1 MDATSEPLIRKNMPT
16 PPLPAFFDPLQAV
29 PSSLASWRQAFA
41 ALPPACSSPVELWF
55 DRGELPPLVETV
67 RIPDLAD
74 GRTRQRAVL
83 YLAAL
88 INNVLCTRG
97 AGRVSVVADTD
108 AAGRALAFA
117 LERLLFGRIDSFSNM
132 SLAFIYGLI
141 RRVFGTDFA
150 LDADR
155 ERVQALR
162 DRLRPQASEPC
173 LQAALPAPCAPARP
187 GTVLAINVGQHLT
200 SLALVRF
207 DAAGG
212 HEVAGLVRRD
222 TWPAGGRQCLGGAWE
237 GILAEARAVAAA
249 SGGPVD
255 AVGVSI
261 AATTLAGVVH
271 PVPEFGLFADC
282 APEELDAA
290 NAGLRQA
297 CGRAFPGLPLAV
309 VNDGAAQALFA
320 FRHGRSLATDTG
332 LSGDMLSV
340 RLGACPAVHCLD
352 ARGRPVEGLHEYG
365 WLVTRYAPS
374 QAVGSFFSTIRLYLS
389 HYGVAAAAH
398 DLGLLERYR
407 LPIED
412 AIPFFH
418 DALVRKGDPAGP
430 DAARVYALL
439 GAHLAMLAHEL
450 DRSRPLAAV
459 RLLGSTANRIDAAAF
474 AAMRRG
480 FSGFADRHGLP
491 FGGIRLDLLE
501 DASSIAGLVGAAYAA
516 LAQAPAGARA

>member
-1 MDATSEPLIRKNMPT
+1 MPT
-16 PPLPAFFDPLQAV
+16 APLPVFFDPAQAV
-29 PSSLASWRQAFA
+29 PSSLAAWRQAFA
-41 ALPPACSSPVELWF
+41 ALPPACSRPVELWF
-55 DRGELPPLVETV
+55 DRGELPPLVEAV

-74 GRTRQRAVL
+74 GRVRQLAVF

-97 AGRVSVVADTD
+97 AGRVSVVADTIE
-108 AAGRALAFA
+108 AGRELTFA
-117 LERLLFGRIDSFSNM
+117 LERLLLGRIDSFSNM
-132 SLAFIYGLI
+132 SLAFLYGLI
-141 RRVFGTDFA
+141 RRIFGTDFA

-155 ERVQALR
+155 DRAQALR
-162 DRLRPQASEPC
+162 DRLRSQASEPR
-173 LQAALPAPCAPARP
+173 LQAAPPGPCAPARP

-212 HEVAGLVRRD
+212 HEVAELVRRD
-222 TWPAGGRQCLGGAWE
+222 TWPAGGRQCLPAAWD
-237 GILAEARAVAAA
+237 GIFAEARAVAAA
-249 SGGPVD
+249 SGRPVD

-261 AATTLAGVVH
+261 AATTLAGVVR

-282 APEELDAA
+282 PPEEIDTA
-290 NAGLRQA
+290 NVLLRQA

-309 VNDGAAQALFA
+309 VNDGEAQARFA
-320 FRHGRSLATDTG
+320 FHHSHPLATG
-332 LSGDMLSV
+332 AALPGDMLSL

-374 QAVGSFFSTIRLYLS
+374 KATGSLFSTIRLYLS

-398 DLGLLERYR
+398 DLGLLEHYR
-407 LPIED
+407 LPIEA

-418 DALVRKGDPAGP
+418 DALVRNDNPAGL

-439 GAHLAMLAHEL
+439 GAHLGMLAHEL
-450 DRSRPLAAV
+450 DRSRPLAAI
-459 RLLGSTANRIDAAAF
+459 RLLGSTANKIDAAAF
-474 AAMRRG
+474 AAMQRG

-491 FGGIRLDLLE
+491 LGAIRLDLLE
-501 DASSIAGLVGAAYAA
+501 DASSIAGLVGAAQAV
-516 LAQAPAGARA
+516 LSQAPAEATA